1 MKYFVFASSDRY
13 SHGEYFAIKL
23 GTITRCTVALR
34 GVEKCDFQASN
45 LGSLMIKMIITF
57 LKTIL

>member
-34 GVEKCDFQASN
+34 GVEKCDFASN

-57 LKTIL
+57 LKIIL